1 MSNLTHL
8 TPTKRWNR
16 HPPVIS
22 VEAWSRN
29 RRLGEVVTAPV
40 FLYHRPPV
48 RLPQPGSTNRPPHP
62 PLAPPPLLPR
72 SSPLSFSPDGTSWYK
87 WLPHSHA
94 GVEVGPALLYLVA
107 PADQQFCTTTE
118 SRVTDTAPPAL
129 VAAQPQPS
137 CAFNPIFMGCV
148 IPSRQPEVH
157 WLACYE
163 IATARPLSGDTAVVG
178 IQFQFIFDFDDERP
192 SGRFHDVQHPSQP
205 QSEASN
211 GSFRSSISRHER
223 RANPRH
229 RGVGSYERTAASS
242 ILRCFVLRC
251 TLRHGLT
258 HPFDWQS
265 GRHYQTPTSRGR
277 HQLEGRQT
285 FVSCQPALGHMTSAP
300 RTGLLRQVDSGLPP
314 IPQHNGSIDVDVT

>member
-29 RRLGEVVTAPV
+29 RRLGRWEGERTTPRKD
-40 FLYHRPPV
+40 LHPT
-48 RLPQPGSTNRPPHP
+48 STP
-62 PLAPPPLLPR
+62 APR
-72 SSPLSFSPDGTSWYK
+72 STPPSCPLTVLAWGCECPTSLFN

-94 GVEVGPALLYLVA
+94 GVKVGPALLYLVA

-178 IQFQFIFDFDDERP
+178 IQFQVTLTLTMSDRVVASMMYSILL
-192 SGRFHDVQHPSQP
+192 GLSQR
-205 QSEASN
+205 QVMVRSEAS
-211 GSFRSSISRHER
+211 SPVMRD
-223 RANPRH
+223 
-229 RGVGSYERTAASS
+229 V
-242 ILRCFVLRC
+242 
-251 TLRHGLT
+251 LT
-258 HPFDWQS
+258 H
-265 GRHYQTPTSRGR
+265 GIG
-277 HQLEGRQT
+277 
-285 FVSCQPALGHMTSAP
+285 A
-300 RTGLLRQVDSGLPP
+300 
-314 IPQHNGSIDVDVT
+314 